1 MVLASSCQKPN
12 EQRMF
17 IFYHREYQKVIE
29 MIYQQMNNKTY
40 IFFWRAHTREL
51 ESNRIF
57 PKLKP
62 SLTLENMGLSG
73 GYAGEG
79 MYRLTALG
87 AIETSWQQLL

>member
-1 MVLASSCQKPN
+1 
-12 EQRMF
+12 
-17 IFYHREYQKVIE
+17 
-29 MIYQQMNNKTY
+29 MNNKTY
-40 IFFWRAHTREL
+40 IFFCVHTLREIRVVT
-51 ESNRIF
+51 EYFRS
-57 PKLKP
+57 LKP